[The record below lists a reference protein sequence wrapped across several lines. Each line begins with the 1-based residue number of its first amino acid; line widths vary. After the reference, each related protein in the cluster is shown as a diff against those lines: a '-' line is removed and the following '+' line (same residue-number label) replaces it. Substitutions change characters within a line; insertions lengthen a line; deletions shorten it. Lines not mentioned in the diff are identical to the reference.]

1 MRTNTILTLTIRN
14 KKIMDKET
22 LNMPTTVKTLAEA
35 QQRHDSEA
43 YARCFSPNAKV
54 FDEGVTHEGYD
65 EIKQWISQANAKYNT
80 KMEPVDYRENPSGG
94 VLKAL
99 ISGTFPGSP
108 VILTYHLKFENGLIS
123 SLKITG

>member
-1 MRTNTILTLTIRN
+1 
-14 KKIMDKET
+14 MDMET
-22 LNMPTTVKTLAEA
+22 LNLPTTVKSLVEA

-43 YARCFSPNAKV
+43 YAKCFSPNARV
-54 FDEGVTHEGYD
+54 FDEGVTHKGNE
-65 EIKQWISQANAKYNT
+65 EIKYWISQTNAKYNT

-99 ISGTFPGSP
+99 TSGTFPGSP
-108 VILTYHLKFENGLIS
+108 VILTYHLKFENGLII